1 MSTTEISI
9 KHNNHRVHPCPSE
22 KKLELL
28 NLLIKKNSK
37 MKITIVTANNLELLK
52 KTINEGNITV
62 VDDNELIKS
71 NDLISELLISYDLP
85 DRAIIY
91 MARLAKAT
99 GAALILLDSSEQKE
113 LYPIETLLG
122 RAIKQEVVAG
132 FEYQNVE
139 KFKVAQESKKPKKE
153 YAFNASSGEKPKYD
167 KPKRDGFKSEKKP
180 YDRAKGDVST
190 SEKKPYDKAKKAD
203 FNSEKKP
210 YDKTK
215 KDDFKSDK
223 KPYDKAK
230 QGTSSDN
237 KPKKWDN
244 KNKSQNKFLGKD
256 ENGKAIFS
264 GKSKDRNHRYDG
276 SAKETPETVQKVGR
290 KINIKALKPKE
301 DAKPS
306 S

>member
-1 MSTTEISI
+1 MSTTEINI

-28 NLLIKKNSK
+28 NLLIAKNSK
-37 MKITIVTANNLELLK
+37 MKITVVTANSLELLK
-52 KTINEGNITV
+52 NVINEENITV

-91 MARLAKAT
+91 MARLAKVT
-99 GAALILLDSSEQKE
+99 EAALILLDSSEQKE

-122 RAIKQEVVAG
+122 RAIKQEVIAG
-132 FEYQNVE
+132 FEYQDVQ
-139 KFKVAQESKKPKKE
+139 KLKVAQESKKPKKE

-167 KPKRDGFKSEKKP
+167 KPKRDDFKSDKKP
-180 YDRAKGDVST
+180 YDRAKRDDST

-215 KDDFKSDK
+215 RDDFKSDK

-230 QGTSSDN
+230 QGTFSDN
-237 KPKKWDN
+237 KPKKWDD
-244 KNKSQNKFLGKD
+244 KNRPQNKFLGKD

-276 SAKETPETVQKVGR
+276 SAKEMPETVQKVGR